1 MPMHTQATRTMRHRR
16 QQVGV
21 AGGVLL
27 VWLVAIGA
35 GQDAAPRVVV
45 AEYEGIIHPIATEFV
60 SDLVARA
67 QTTRAQAAVLVLRTP
82 GGLLDSTR
90 AIVERMLDSSVPVV
104 VFVGPPGA
112 RAASAGF
119 LITIAADVAA
129 MAPGTHI
136 GAAHPVT
143 AGAQGGGENERSDVM
158 TQKAT
163 ADAAAYARTL
173 ASTRG
178 KNAELASRAVTESAA
193 FTEREA
199 LEADPPLV
207 DLVARDVDDL
217 LRQLDGRQVRRADGR
232 MVTLRTASARV
243 EYLEPTWRQRVLGA
257 IAHPQV
263 AYLLLM
269 LGMLGLVVEFWN
281 PGATLPGVAGGVCL
295 LLAFFAFQ
303 VLPIS
308 LSGVLL
314 VLLGV
319 SLLGAELM
327 VPSFGVLGIGGI
339 VALLA
344 GSLMLTREV
353 PGVRVSYGV
362 IVPVVAA
369 MAAIVLFLGS
379 LALRAHRLRPSTGS
393 EGLIGERGQMLTAV
407 EPDRVGQ
414 VRVHG
419 EIWRAVSDAAL
430 PAGRTVRVTAID
442 GLTLRIEA
450 VDASPRGGTS

>member
-1 MPMHTQATRTMRHRR
+1 
-16 QQVGV
+16 
-21 AGGVLL
+21 
-27 VWLVAIGA
+27 
-35 GQDAAPRVVV
+35 
-45 AEYEGIIHPIATEFV
+45 
-60 SDLVARA
+60 
-67 QTTRAQAAVLVLRTP
+67 
-82 GGLLDSTR
+82 
-90 AIVERMLDSSVPVV
+90 VPVV
-104 VFVGPPGA
+104 VFVAPPGA

-119 LITIAADVAA
+119 LITIAADLAA

-143 AGAQGGGENERSDVM
+143 AGGQGGENEESNVM

-173 ASTRG
+173 AGTRG
-178 KNAELASRAVTESAA
+178 RNSELASRAVTESAA

-199 LEADPPLV
+199 LDADPPLV
-207 DLVARDVDDL
+207 DLVARDVNDL

-232 MVTLRTASARV
+232 MVTLHTAGARV
-243 EYLEPTWRQRVLGA
+243 ERLEPTWRQRVLGA

-269 LGMLGLVVEFWN
+269 LGMLGLVVELWN
-281 PGATLPGVAGGVCL
+281 PGATLPGVAGSVCL

-308 LSGVLL
+308 LSGLLL
-314 VLLGV
+314 VVLGV
-319 SLLGAELM
+319 SLLVAELM
-327 VPSFGVLGIGGI
+327 VPSFGVLGIGGV

-362 IVPVVAA
+362 IFPVVTTLAV
-369 MAAIVLFLGS
+369 IVLFLGS
-379 LALRAHRLRPSTGS
+379 LALRAHRLRPSTGL
-393 EGLIGERGQMLTAV
+393 EGLIGERGEVLTSI

-419 EIWRAVSDAAL
+419 EIWRAASEATL
-430 PAGRTVRVTAID
+430 PAGRTVRVTGID

-450 VDASPRGGTS
+450 SDTAPGGGTS

>member
-1 MPMHTQATRTMRHRR
+1 MA
-16 QQVGV
+16 
-21 AGGVLL
+21 AGALL
-27 VWLVAIGA
+27 VWLVATA
-35 GQDAAPRVVV
+35 ATQDAAPHVVV
-45 AEYEGIIHPIATEFV
+45 AEYEGIIHPIAVEFV
-60 SDLVARA
+60 GDLVRRA
-67 QTTRAQAAVLVLRTP
+67 QASRAQAALIVLRTP

-90 AIVERMLDSSVPVV
+90 AIIERILGSSVPVV
-104 VFVGPPGA
+104 VFVAPPGA

-143 AGAQGGGENERSDVM
+143 AGGQGGENEGSDVM
-158 TQKAT
+158 AQKAT

-178 KNAELASRAVTESAA
+178 RNSELAGRAVTESAA

-199 LEADPPLV
+199 LDADPPLV

-217 LRQLDGRQVRRADGR
+217 LRRLDGRQVRRADGR
-232 MVTLRTASARV
+232 MVTLHTAGARV
-243 EYLEPTWRQRVLGA
+243 ERLEPTWRQRVLGA

-269 LGMLGLVVEFWN
+269 LGMLGLVVELWN

-308 LSGVLL
+308 LSGLLL
-314 VLLGV
+314 VVLGV
-319 SLLGAELM
+319 SLLVAELM
-327 VPSFGVLGIGGI
+327 VPSFGVLGIGGV

-353 PGVRVSYGV
+353 PGVRVSYGA
-362 IVPVVAA
+362 IVPVVTALA
-369 MAAIVLFLGS
+369 VIVLFLGS
-379 LALRAHRLRPSTGS
+379 LALRAHRLRPSTGL
-393 EGLIGERGQMLTAV
+393 EGLIGERGEVLTSI

-430 PAGRTVRVTAID
+430 PAGRTVQVTGFD

-450 VDASPRGGTS
+450 SDTAPGGGTS

>member
-1 MPMHTQATRTMRHRR
+1 MVVTCA
-16 QQVGV
+16 
-21 AGGVLL
+21 A
-27 VWLVAIGA
+27 
-35 GQDAAPRVVV
+35 QDAAPHVVV
-45 AEYEGIIHPIATEFV
+45 AEYDGIIHPVATEFV

-67 QTTRAQAAVLVLRTP
+67 QTVQAQVAVLVLRTP

-90 AIVERMLDSSVPVV
+90 EIVQRMLDSSVPVV
-104 VFVGPPGA
+104 VFVAPPGA

-119 LITIAADVAA
+119 LITIAADLAA

-143 AGAQGGGENERSDVM
+143 AGGQGENEGSDVM
-158 TQKAT
+158 AQKAT
-163 ADAAAYARTL
+163 SDAAAYARTL
-173 ASTRG
+173 AGTRG
-178 KNAELASRAVTESAA
+178 RNSELAGRAVTESAA

-199 LEADPPLV
+199 LDADPPLV

-217 LRQLDGRQVRRADGR
+217 LQQLDGRQVRRADGR
-232 MVTLRTASARV
+232 VMTLHTKGARL
-243 EYLEPTWRQRVLGA
+243 ERLEPTWRQRILGA

-269 LGMLGLVVEFWN
+269 LGMLGLVVELWN

-308 LSGVLL
+308 LTGLLL
-314 VLLGV
+314 VVLGV
-319 SLLGAELM
+319 SLLVAELM
-327 VPSFGVLGIGGI
+327 VPSFGVLGIGGV

-353 PGVRVSYGV
+353 PGVRVSSGV
-362 IVPVVAA
+362 IFPVVTTLAV
-369 MAAIVLFLGS
+369 IVLFLGS
-379 LALRAHRLRPSTGS
+379 LALRAHRLRPSTGL
-393 EGLIGERGQMLTAV
+393 EGLIGERGEVLTSI

-419 EIWRAVSDAAL
+419 EIWRAASDATL
-430 PAGRTVRVTAID
+430 PAGRTVRVTGID

-450 VDASPRGGTS
+450 SDTAPGGGTS